1 MTSAQW
7 LALGSAAV
15 ALLATLGGAVGAV
28 IVVHRYARR
37 TRAHLLAAGRWTE
50 TAEAAR
56 SRSAAEREEQQ
67 KQAIRDIER
76 HRTQRERFDMRP
88 IAGWMWVGPTVTLLI
103 GVLGLLALYATAGE
117 DRDIGLWVWTSGSL
131 ALALVSMGL
140 AGSLEQRWQLASAV
154 KLELGTQDRFAYDAS
169 RLYTD
174 SVVRFVL
181 YRCVKVIAVTMTLV
195 FYAALAMSAFIWLG
209 SITIAPTTIIIVL
222 LILILLK

>member
-1 MTSAQW
+1 MTPAQW
-7 LALGSAAV
+7 LALGSAVV
-15 ALLATLGGAVGAV
+15 ALLATVAGAVGGV
-28 IVVHRYARR
+28 MVVQRDARR
-37 TRAHLLAAGRWTE
+37 TRARLLAAGRWSE
-50 TAEAAR
+50 TADAAR
-56 SRSAAEREEQQ
+56 RRSAAEREEQQ
-67 KQAIRDIER
+67 KQACRGIER
-76 HRTQRERFDMRP
+76 HRTQRERFDVRP
-88 IAGWMWVGPTVTLLI
+88 IAGWMWVGPVVALLI
-103 GVLGLLALYATAGE
+103 GVFGLLALYATAGE

-131 ALALVSMGL
+131 ALTLVSMSL

-195 FYAALAMSAFIWLG
+195 FYAALAVGAFIWLG
-209 SITIAPTTIIIVL
+209 SISIAPTTIIIVL